1 MTSSKVIT
9 FGVVVLLVTG
19 IWAFADRNEPGN
31 VRPDETPAFQPTGS
45 SEAAVPRKVVTG
57 TDARPELQPV
67 PSEPTKGEPPQ
78 ILWTNYEGSP
88 HEPYEPK
95 PLWGPD
101 VLIWPDDIK
110 SPTPPGS
117 ERMIAYDQ
125 TREGILFAA
134 FVVPNGD
141 TIRIYRST
149 DGGNNWSYF
158 NGVQHP
164 GYVLSSPELVVAE
177 GDSSFVFLFLRTSAG
192 NGDVYCVRY
201 GLTSGAWVFPIKVDA
216 DTIVNVSACRDNGN
230 PYYLYVTYEYHYG
243 YMGVRLY
250 RSTDY
255 GKTWTAPVNFV
266 DDTQRPP
273 KPDVA
278 VGYDNRVYVS
288 YLDKRLASGD
298 SAAFRVKRSTDRGNN
313 WEQSRQVGTPIVRVF
328 DGVIGA
334 RHTDQTIWLVHVR
347 DMEPWNGKGLGV
359 FYYYTTNDDTIWHYG
374 GDDGI
379 GHLDTDNDEQMPSI
393 ATHWATGSPTV
404 CYAIVPSESLM
415 FTWCSEDTNWTMPIK
430 VNDYRH
436 TGNFPPQA
444 GWKNVGIGSS
454 YSTVLYCG
462 VGPDSLWFDDWSMT
476 GVEEKPVAV
485 KHLTGSVY
493 PNPASRFAVISYTLP
508 KSACSE
514 LVIFDVTGR
523 QVEVLAQGNL
533 NAGEYNA
540 VWNCENVPA
549 GVYLYRLSAGNSNH
563 NGRIVVTH

>member
-1 MTSSKVIT
+1 MQSKI
-9 FGVVVLLVTG
+9 VLVGLIAVLVSAVLALG
-19 IWAFADRNEPGN
+19 DRNDAGN
-31 VRPDETPAFQPTGS
+31 ARPDEVPAFQASGS
-45 SEAAVPRKVVTG
+45 SEGAVVRRIVTG
-57 TDARPELQPV
+57 TDACPEYQPV
-67 PSEPTKGEPPQ
+67 PAEPTKGEPPQ
-78 ILWTNYEGSP
+78 IIEMCDEGS
-88 HEPYEPK
+88 PYEPK

-101 VLIWPDDIK
+101 VLVWPDDIQ
-110 SPTPPGS
+110 SPTPAGA

-134 FVVPNGD
+134 FVVPPGD

-149 DGGNNWSYF
+149 DGGNNWSHWR
-158 NGVQHP
+158 GVYH
-164 GYVLSSPELVVAE
+164 GGNVLSSPELVVAE
-177 GDSSFVFLFLRTSAG
+177 GDSSFVFLFFRTSAG

-201 GLTSGAWVFPIKVDA
+201 GLTSGAWIFSVKVDA
-216 DTIVNVSACRDNGN
+216 DTIVNVAACRDNGN
-230 PYYLYVTYEYHYG
+230 PYYLYVTYEYHYVT
-243 YMGVRLY
+243 MRVRLY

-255 GKTWTAPVNFV
+255 GKTWTAPTSFV

-298 SAAFRVKRSTDRGNN
+298 SAAFRVKRSTNRGYS
-313 WEQSRQVGTPIVRVF
+313 WEDSRQVGTPAVRVF
-328 DGVIGA
+328 DAVIGA
-334 RHTDQTIWLVHVR
+334 DRTDQTIWLVHVR

-359 FYYYTTNDDTIWHYG
+359 FYYYTMDDDTIWYYG

-393 ATHWATGSPTV
+393 ATHWLTGQPTV

-415 FTWCSEDTNWTMPIK
+415 FTWTPGDTHWTTPIK

-444 GWKNVGIGSS
+444 GWRNVGTGSS
-454 YSTVLYCG
+454 YSSVLYCG
-462 VGPDSLWFDDWSMT
+462 VGFDSLWFDALSMV

-485 KHLTGSVY
+485 KPVTGSVY
-493 PNPASRFAVISYTLP
+493 PNPASRSAVISYTLAQ
-508 KSACSE
+508 SGRSE
-514 LVIFDVTGR
+514 LVIHDVSGR
-523 QVEVLAQGNL
+523 QLAVIAQGQMD
-533 NAGEYNA
+533 AGEHNA

-549 GVYLYRLSAGNSNH
+549 GVYLYRLSAGNSNYT
-563 NGRIVVTH
+563 GRIVVTH

>member
-78 ILWTNYEGSP
+78 ILGSNYEGSP

-255 GKTWTAPVNFV
+255 GKTWTAPVSFV

-278 VGYDNRVYVS
+278 VGYDNRVYVA

-313 WEQSRQVGTPIVRVF
+313 WEQSRQVGTPRVRIF

-334 RHTDQTIWLVHVR
+334 RHTDQTIWL
-347 DMEPWNGKGLGV
+347 
-359 FYYYTTNDDTIWHYG
+359 
-374 GDDGI
+374 
-379 GHLDTDNDEQMPSI
+379 
-393 ATHWATGSPTV
+393 
-404 CYAIVPSESLM
+404 
-415 FTWCSEDTNWTMPIK
+415 
-430 VNDYRH
+430 
-436 TGNFPPQA
+436 
-444 GWKNVGIGSS
+444 
-454 YSTVLYCG
+454 
-462 VGPDSLWFDDWSMT
+462 
-476 GVEEKPVAV
+476 
-485 KHLTGSVY
+485 
-493 PNPASRFAVISYTLP
+493 
-508 KSACSE
+508 
-514 LVIFDVTGR
+514 
-523 QVEVLAQGNL
+523 
-533 NAGEYNA
+533 
-540 VWNCENVPA
+540 
-549 GVYLYRLSAGNSNH
+549 
-563 NGRIVVTH
+563 